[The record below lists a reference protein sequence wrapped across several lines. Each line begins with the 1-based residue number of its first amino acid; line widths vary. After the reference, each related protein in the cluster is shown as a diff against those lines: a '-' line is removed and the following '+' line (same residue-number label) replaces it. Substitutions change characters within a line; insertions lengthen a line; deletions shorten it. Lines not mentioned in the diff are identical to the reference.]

1 MLYFVTCVYVRGNLP
16 VRLVIQRNCLY
27 EYSTCVH
34 LQLLASPFTSGSY
47 RVSSKIHLCTIISWQ
62 VLFSI
67 TLTVFAVSFTSSKS
81 TLVQL
86 LALRASFICW
96 MVSSFVFNM
105 NSCIR
110 EKYKRISI
118 EINICRRLLSVY
130 FRHYNNN
137 VHLNWYGKMHTTND
151 INVKVTVDLQSAF
164 QNMLCLH
171 NCTRYFRENHG
182 KLHIIGK
189 LINCRIRK

>member
-1 MLYFVTCVYVRGNLP
+1 MLYFVTCVYFRGNLP

-27 EYSTCVH
+27 AYSTCVH
-34 LQLLASPFTSGSY
+34 LQLLAGPFGQGLIGCLLKYICVQLSCDRYWG
-47 RVSSKIHLCTIISWQ
+47 I
-62 VLFSI
+62 SI

-110 EKYKRISI
+110 QKYKRISI

-130 FRHYNNN
+130 FRHYNN
-137 VHLNWYGKMHTTND
+137 VHVNWYGKMHTTDD
-151 INVKVTVDLQSAF
+151 INVK
-164 QNMLCLH
+164 
-171 NCTRYFRENHG
+171 
-182 KLHIIGK
+182 
-189 LINCRIRK
+189 